1 VDRLRR
7 VPAWGWALMF
17 SVLLCLPRLGSFG
30 LWEPWELNVA
40 DHARQLAEEG
50 TGPGALFSALAHA
63 QLGPYLQALGI
74 GLIGPSE
81 SGARLFGALAGVGGL
96 MAVFW
101 AGVGLFR
108 TRAALLAVLALGTT
122 PLYALSSRQATS
134 HIPLVA
140 ALALVLGALGR
151 WIWPATGKRRQRDL
165 AIALGGLI
173 LSFGAGGALVGVA
186 VPCLALV
193 FAVLVG
199 GSLRVQSAIVE
210 ATASASPST
219 PSLGVAPLL
228 APPTAND
235 AGSDAAAR
243 ADADD
248 PNDGTDELAAWGA
261 GADVQAGRSFGASL
275 RGRPLVLAAVIAMGL
290 LGLGLLGAC
299 LGKVVAGKPS
309 VLLGGVPRAGTPS
322 ITFDYLI
329 RQLGFGL
336 FPWSAV
342 AFFALGRPLIR
353 LDDDEDGTR
362 TNRRLAFGQ
371 TYLLLF
377 AGLGFVLGTVQAL
390 VLGEARYAAL
400 GAIALAVGAFLD
412 EALEGNRP
420 EPVAGL
426 LMATGTLI
434 VARDFFLM
442 PEDLVSVH
450 LLGEK
455 VKWPA
460 VVSIGHLILAFGLL
474 VAAGVYVGLAMRGR
488 ALGKALP
495 PDDLAHARGWRRSA
509 DRWFVLLGRYGL
521 QVGVGAAIVFVFWL
535 TQVLVPT
542 LSSHFSFKPVMES
555 FSKYARSGEKFGR
568 YRIEGKGTSFYTR
581 TTMVDLASQDKV
593 VAFLHSPD
601 RVFAL
606 VSADELAAL
615 DAAFKTAAVPYF
627 AVDASSSRFL
637 LLSNRLAPGES
648 DDNPLRKNVWMAPTN
663 PAISGG
669 QWNPNEHPPWS
680 WRVPFSASF
689 GDAVE
694 IVGANFPATIRR
706 PTNLKLELFFRA
718 KARPPGNYKIFVHLD
733 GPAAPRVIGD
743 HDPVGKAFPTNYWL
757 PGEYIRDSYDIELP
771 LMTTPAGTY
780 RIFFGFWPGG
790 EGKRLP
796 ITSGPND
803 GNDRVPLGT
812 IEVK

>member
-1 VDRLRR
+1 
-7 VPAWGWALMF
+7 VPAWGWALLF

-40 DHARQLAEEG
+40 DHARQLAAEG
-50 TGPGALFSALAHA
+50 TGPSALFTAIAHA
-63 QLGPYLQALGI
+63 QLGPYFQALGI
-74 GLIGPSE
+74 ALLGPSE
-81 SGARLFGALAGVGGL
+81 TGARLFGALAGVGGL

-101 AGVGLFR
+101 GGAGLFR
-108 TRAALLAVLALGTT
+108 GRAALLSVLALGTT
-122 PLYALSSRQATS
+122 PLYALSARQATS

-151 WIWPATGKRRQRDL
+151 WGWPPTGKRRWRDL
-165 AIALGGLI
+165 AIASCGL
-173 LSFGAGGALVGVA
+173 LLAFGAGGALVGVA
-186 VPCLALV
+186 VPCLSLV
-193 FAVLVG
+193 FTVLVCWG
-199 GSLRVQSAIVE
+199 LRAQAPE
-210 ATASASPST
+210 ADTPTGAAEASPRS
-219 PSLGVAPLL
+219 G
-228 APPTAND
+228 
-235 AGSDAAAR
+235 
-243 ADADD
+243 ADA
-248 PNDGTDELAAWGA
+248 PNDGTDELATWGV
-261 GADVQAGRSFGASL
+261 GPDIQAGQPLGASF
-275 RGRPLVLAAVIAMGL
+275 RRHPLALEALIAIGV
-290 LGLGLLGAC
+290 LGLGLVVAC
-299 LGKVVAGKPS
+299 LGKVGAGKPS

-322 ITFDYLI
+322 ITFEYLI

-353 LDDDEDGTR
+353 LDDDEDGAR
-362 TNRRLAFGQ
+362 TNRRLAFSQ

-377 AGLGFVLGTVQAL
+377 AGMGFVLGAVQAL
-390 VLGEARYAAL
+390 FLGEARYAAL
-400 GAIALAVGAFLD
+400 AAIALAVGAFLD
-412 EALEGNRP
+412 EALEGNRA

-426 LMATGTLI
+426 LMATGTMI
-434 VARDFFLM
+434 VARDFFLL

-460 VVSIGHLILAFGLL
+460 VVSIGHLMLAFGLL

-488 ALGKALP
+488 ALGKAP
-495 PDDLAHARGWRRSA
+495 PPAELASAGRWRRGA
-509 DRWFVLLGRYGL
+509 DRLFVLMGRYGL
-521 QVGVGAAIVFVFWL
+521 QAGVGAAVLFVFWL
-535 TQVLVPT
+535 TQGLVPT

-555 FSKYARSGEKFGR
+555 FSKYARSGERFGR

-581 TTMVDLASQDKV
+581 TTMIDLASQDKV

-637 LLSNRLAPGES
+637 LLSNRLAQGES
-648 DDNPLRKNVWMAPTN
+648 DDNPLRKNVWTAPTN
-663 PAISGG
+663 PATHGG
-669 QWNPNEHPPWS
+669 QWNPAEHPPWS
-680 WRVPFSASF
+680 WRVPFSATF
-689 GDAVE
+689 GDSVE
-694 IVGANFPATIRR
+694 IVGADFPATIRR

-743 HDPVGKAFPTNYWL
+743 HDPVAKAFPTSNWL

-812 IEVK
+812 IEIK